1 MMRRC
6 LWFVVAL
13 AAATPAL
20 GDSSQP
26 PAEDA
31 PGVCQADWMI
41 DAARAGFTTGSP
53 AYRNYL
59 RALLKEAAPT
69 LSIDTLLDAVAH
81 ERDPALLEA
90 LGAALAS
97 RASYEENPTLLER
110 LFDRAVSDA
119 DPALRA
125 AAVRALRA
133 TGSVETMAALGDAVS
148 YDALVRDPAPE
159 VRAAVAD
166 NLVAENRDVYGGR
179 DTQVADAAAKVAAAA
194 ADPVIA
200 GRVLTEISMERASAE
215 SIASI
220 TKALASDAPALRQ
233 GAALALG
240 SAPPGAGETR
250 KALVDRYV
258 RESDISVRIAILQA
272 LARLGQ
278 ASAIPTLRS
287 LRGVAPEVDAEIDTW
302 LEVLGLGLQEWHLI
316 LREKLKRTGGQ
327 PR

>member
-1 MMRRC
+1 MLRRC
-6 LWFVVAL
+6 LLFAVAI
-13 AAATPAL
+13 AATPAL
-20 GDSSQP
+20 GDPPP

-31 PGVCQADWMI
+31 PGMCAVDWMI
-41 DAARAGFTTGSP
+41 EAAREGFSTGSP
-53 AYRNYL
+53 AYRTYL

-69 LSIDTLLDAVAH
+69 MALDALLDAVAT

-97 RASYEENPTLLER
+97 RASYEENPALLER
-110 LFDRAVSDA
+110 LFDRAAADA

-133 TGSVETMAALGDAVS
+133 TGSVETMTALGDAVTYES
-148 YDALVRDPAPE
+148 LVRDPSPD

-179 DTQVADAAAKVAAAA
+179 DARVADAAVKAAAA
-194 ADPVIA
+194 SPDPALA
-200 GRVLTEISMERASAE
+200 GRVLAEISMEQAGAD
-215 SIASI
+215 
-220 TKALASDAPALRQ
+220 ALATLTRSLSADAPALRQ

-240 SAPPGAGETR
+240 SAPPGDGATR
-250 KALVDRYV
+250 TALVERYQRDTDRGV
-258 RESDISVRIAILQA
+258 RTAILQA

-278 ASAIPTLRS
+278 SSAVPTLRS
-287 LRGVAPEVDAEIDTW
+287 LRGIAPELDAEIDTW
-302 LEVLGLGLQEWHLI
+302 IDVLGLGLQEWHLI